1 MNSLSQ
7 SEIMI
12 HDLTS
17 CLSCGHGNLQPIINF
32 GETPLADALIREED
46 LDKQE
51 ILAKLELVFCPA
63 CALVQINQVVSPE
76 VLFCRNYPYYSS
88 VSQSL
93 MKHFRDSASR
103 IIASR
108 NLNSNSLVIEAASND
123 GYMLRIFL
131 DAGIQVMGIDPA
143 EGPARI
149 AQRGGILTLNT
160 FFCHT
165 LAQELARSGKRADV
179 FLANNVLAHVPDLN
193 GFVEG
198 IRIVLKDTGI
208 AVIEVPYVVDLVDHV
223 EFDTIYHQHLCYF
236 SVTALD
242 NLFRRHS
249 LFLNQLERTTI
260 HGGSLR
266 LFVELRENVRQSVSD
281 VLAYE
286 RERKVS
292 GIEFYQNFA
301 AKVQN
306 VRDELREMLTTL
318 KSAGCSI
325 AGYGAAA
332 KATTMMTYVG
342 IDRSHL
348 DFIADLSPVKHFKY
362 MGGNRILIV
371 PPSEIMERMP
381 DYVLILAWNF
391 GREIMQQLHKY
402 AEQGGK
408 FIIPL
413 PEPTV
418 IEYDDMTKDLALI
431 ADNRT

>member
-1 MNSLSQ
+1 MIRELTRCLACGNS
-7 SEIMI
+7 
-12 HDLTS
+12 
-17 CLSCGHGNLQPIINF
+17 NLFPIIDF
-32 GETPLADALIREED
+32 GETPLADALIRKED
-46 LDKQE
+46 LDKPE
-51 ILAKLELVFCPA
+51 LLAELKLVFCPA
-63 CALVQINQVVSPE
+63 CALVLITQVVSPE
-76 VLFCRNYPYYSS
+76 ILFCRNYPYYSS
-88 VSQSL
+88 VSPSL
-93 MKHFRDSASR
+93 LQHFRDSAYR

-108 NLNSNSLVIEAASND
+108 NLDSSNLVIEAASND
-123 GYMLRIFL
+123 GYMLRTFS

-143 EGPARI
+143 EGPATI
-149 AQRGGILTLNT
+149 AQRRGICTLKT
-160 FFCHT
+160 FFCRS
-165 LAQELARSGKRADV
+165 LAQELARYGKRADV

-193 GFVEG
+193 GFVDG

-249 LFLNQLERTTI
+249 LFLNELERTAI

-266 LFVELRENVRQSVSD
+266 LFVELRENVGQSVSD
-281 VLAYE
+281 VLAFE
-286 RERKVS
+286 RERKVN
-292 GIEFYQNFA
+292 GLEFYQDFV
-301 AKVQN
+301 AKAQN
-306 VRDELREMLTTL
+306 VRDELRKMLSIL
-318 KSAGCSI
+318 KSAGSSI

-332 KATTMMTYVG
+332 KATTMMAYAG

-348 DFIADLSPVKHFKY
+348 DFIADLSPVKHNKY
-362 MGGNRILIV
+362 MGGNRIPIV

-391 GREIMQQLHKY
+391 GREIMQQLRKY

-418 IEYDDMTKDLALI
+418 VEYDEVTKDFAQK